1 MSYTITVPDKPEA
14 LRAAAEFFSRL
25 AGVTVG
31 IDLGTS
37 DRSVSGI
44 VNRPTGAQVETTNH
58 RYVSSEIVKMMKNPT
73 QTALIGDA
81 PVPNVVSF
89 IPAPSVPDALAVAPE
104 SPVPPVVSTVEEPA
118 AVVPDAAG
126 VFGASPQPATPA
138 PSADIDANGLPW
150 DGRIHASTR
159 TKIADGSWKKRKRPA
174 EQYSEPEWA
183 GYIGNIEQELRSVMA
198 LPAVS
203 VTPAPGFVHASIP
216 CDVPVPVAPAAPA
229 PTHAAPAPGTIV
241 SFAQLNV
248 AITSNAIP
256 FERVTEAI
264 NQVGL
269 QAYPLLAARPDLV
282 PAVAAI
288 LFP

>member
-25 AGVTVG
+25 AE
-31 IDLGTS
+31 
-37 DRSVSGI
+37 
-44 VNRPTGAQVETTNH
+44 AQVELT
-58 RYVSSEIVKMMKNPT
+58 SSEIVSSKKNPT
-73 QTALIGDA
+73 QTALIGDV
-81 PVPNVVSF
+81 PVPDVVSF
-89 IPAPSVPDALAVAPE
+89 IPAPSVSDAPVVAPE
-104 SPVPPVVSTVEEPA
+104 SPVPPVVSTVVELA
-118 AVVPDAAG
+118 AVVPDAAT
-126 VFGASPQPATPA
+126 VFGLVQPTPPAVSPQPATPA
-138 PSADIDANGLPW
+138 PSADIDVNGLPW

-174 EQYSEPEWA
+174 EQYSEPEWTA
-183 GYIGNIEQELRSVMA
+183 YIQGIEQELRSVMA

-203 VTPAPGFVHASIP
+203 V
-216 CDVPVPVAPAAPA
+216 PVAPVV
-229 PTHAAPAPGTIV
+229 PAPGTIV

>member
-14 LRAAAEFFSRL
+14 LREAAEFFSRL
-25 AGVTVG
+25 AGE
-31 IDLGTS
+31 
-37 DRSVSGI
+37 
-44 VNRPTGAQVETTNH
+44 QVEATGYRDLT
-58 RYVSSEIVKMMKNPT
+58 SSKIVKMLNSKNVIMSSGGGTPT
-73 QTALIGDA
+73 GPYQITEDPNERRALVGDA
-81 PVPNVVSF
+81 PVPDVVSF
-89 IPAPSVPDALAVAPE
+89 IPAPSVPDVPVVAPE
-104 SPVPPVVSTVEEPA
+104 SPVPPVVSTVVEPA
-118 AVVPDAAG
+118 AVVPDAAS
-126 VFGASPQPATPA
+126 VFGASLPSAILA

-174 EQYSEPEWA
+174 DQYSEPEWT

-198 LPAVS
+198 LP
-203 VTPAPGFVHASIP
+203 T
-216 CDVPVPVAPAAPA
+216 VAPAPVTPLAPKPVV
-229 PTHAAPAPGTIV
+229 PTVTYTRPEPTPPAPAPGTIV

>member
-14 LRAAAEFFSRL
+14 LKAAAEFFSRL
-25 AGVTVG
+25 AGVNVIVSSG
-31 IDLGTS
+31 GGT
-37 DRSVSGI
+37 
-44 VNRPTGAQVETTNH
+44 PTGPYQITEDPLERRT
-58 RYVSSEIVKMMKNPT
+58 
-73 QTALIGDA
+73 LIGDA
-81 PVPNVVSF
+81 PVPDVVSF
-89 IPAPSVPDALAVAPE
+89 IPAPSVSNAPVVAPE
-104 SPVPPVVSTVEEPA
+104 PPVPPVVSTVEEPVV
-118 AVVPDAAG
+118 VVPDAAS
-126 VFGASPQPATPA
+126 VFGVSL
-138 PSADIDANGLPW
+138 PSAIPADLDANGLPW

-174 EQYSEPEWA
+174 EQYSEPDWTA
-183 GYIGNIEQELRSVMA
+183 YIQGIEQKLQSVMA
-198 LPAVS
+198 LPAV
-203 VTPAPGFVHASIP
+203 
-216 CDVPVPVAPAAPA
+216 PVAPTVPGAGA
-229 PTHAAPAPGTIV
+229 TGTIA

-248 AITSNAIP
+248 AITSNAVP